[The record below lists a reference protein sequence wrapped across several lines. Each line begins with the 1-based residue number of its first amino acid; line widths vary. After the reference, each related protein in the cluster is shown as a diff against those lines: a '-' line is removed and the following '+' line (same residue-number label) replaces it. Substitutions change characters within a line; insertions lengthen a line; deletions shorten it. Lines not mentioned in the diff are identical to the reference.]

1 MHWPADHAAL
11 ADAALFPWHRGADEL
26 CPSAVVRHTL
36 RYLPGRRVATM
47 VDTAD
52 GPGVLK
58 VFASPRARGNDRRLR
73 ALTEVLP
80 NLVPTPRGVD
90 QQGHVSLV
98 SFTAGT
104 VFDQLDDE
112 AFIRS
117 APLVGAA
124 LGSLHRSG
132 GVLDRCWTIDDELT
146 QLGRRFPENVAAMV
160 TGSIAARDALAAADL
175 VSAHRDCHPRQVVVQ
190 GDSVAWIDLDDAAMA
205 PAALDV
211 GNFVAHL
218 RRDAVI
224 AERDQATTD
233 AAIDGF
239 LAGYGAIPADSD
251 EWERLSLARLAGL
264 AVGRHHRPDW
274 AAAIEQL
281 LKP

>member
-1 MHWPADHAAL
+1 LRWPADHAAL
-11 ADAALFPWHRGADEL
+11 TDAALLPWHRGADEL
-26 CPSAVVRHTL
+26 CPSAVVRCTL

-73 ALTEVLP
+73 ALAEVLP
-80 NLVPTPRGVD
+80 NQVPTPRGVD

-98 SFTAGT
+98 SFTEGT
-104 VFDQLDDE
+104 VFDQLDDHE
-112 AFIRS
+112 FVRS
-117 APLVGAA
+117 APLVGGA
-124 LGSLHRSG
+124 LGSFHRSG
-132 GVLDRCWTIDDELT
+132 AVLDRCWTIDEELT
-146 QLGRRFPENVAAMV
+146 QLGRRFPENVSALV
-160 TGSIAARDALAAADL
+160 TSSIEARDDLAAAEL

-190 GDSVAWIDLDDAAMA
+190 GDTVTWIDLDDAAMA

-224 AERDQATTD
+224 AARDRSATD

-239 LAGYGAIPADSD
+239 LAGYGATPTGTDD
-251 EWERLSLARLAGL
+251 WERLSLARLSGL
-264 AVGRHHRPDW
+264 AVQRHHQPDW

-281 LKP
+281 LQP